1 MYSRFFAFAFS
12 LIPGAGLMYL
22 GLMRRGAQFM
32 VLFFAVVA
40 LMVELRLE
48 AIGMF
53 ALPVIWFYSFFDS
66 LQTARRLREGERVPD
81 EVLFPVSEWRS
92 AVDVARVAG
101 WGLIALGVMA
111 LLRRVV
117 PYSFLHRVEAAFFPM
132 VLILAGVYVLRR
144 AVSAP
149 ARPAERVEP
158 AVPGEGVG
166 SAPPRESAAAAGE
179 GEVAR

>member
-40 LMVELRLE
+40 LMIELSLE
-48 AIGMF
+48 ALGMF

-66 LQTARRLREGERVPD
+66 LQTARRLREGERVAD

-101 WGLIALGVMA
+101 WGLIGLGVLA

-117 PYSFLHRVEAAFFPM
+117 PYPFLHRVQAAFLPAL
-132 VLILAGVYVLRR
+132 LILAGVYVLRR
-144 AVSAP
+144 AVSGP
-149 ARPAERVEP
+149 PRPAEDVGP
-158 AVPGEGVG
+158 TVSGEGVA
-166 SAPPRESAAAAGE
+166 SELPRESAAAAGE
-179 GEVAR
+179 GEGAR